1 LRPRKERKEKRQILL
16 GNSLDTDV
24 RTVVEW
30 SSSTE
35 SSAVDAY
42 EIRIVKRLAKAP
54 VIYACSH
61 VSDHAAIR
69 RARSLTEDGDQVEVW
84 RGLDCVY
91 ACDALGTHHG
101 SA

>member
-1 LRPRKERKEKRQILL
+1 MIFVERRSREAL
-16 GNSLDTDV
+16 
-24 RTVVEW
+24 
-30 SSSTE
+30 
-35 SSAVDAY
+35 DAY
-42 EIRIVKRLAKAP
+42 EIRIVKKKSKAP

-69 RARSLTEDGDQVEVW
+69 RAQSLVEDGDMVEVW

-91 ACDALGTHHG
+91 IRGERTAG